1 MAFTAIERQIDG
13 CKTIMYCSNAFVLSY
28 EIKTKHG
35 KVIQCMKLVFL
46 QMYILTG
53 TNIVLLFICKVFP
66 CGKLFYGLFQ
76 ALLIDLHAK
85 FSYPNLKEFSI

>member
-1 MAFTAIERQIDG
+1 
-13 CKTIMYCSNAFVLSY
+13 
-28 EIKTKHG
+28 
-35 KVIQCMKLVFL
+35 MKLVFL

-76 ALLIDLHAK
+76 ALLIDVHAK
-85 FSYPNLKEFSI
+85 FSYPNIKEFAI